1 MKNHSFRKALY
12 AQVIWFIAATG
23 FNVLSI
29 MAIAQGQAG
38 WAGPSPV
45 SAQGIATVMG
55 AVIIFGFLGWRKTY
69 LVAASVALA
78 FLALGGVGRHLVA
91 AAAAYASST
100 TWTVAIAINLFG
112 CLAFLAGIFHAKKPG

>member
-29 MAIAQGQAG
+29 TAIAQGQAG

-78 FLALGGVGRHLVA
+78 FLALHRLA
-91 AAAAYASST
+91 P
-100 TWTVAIAINLFG
+100 WLF
-112 CLAFLAGIFHAKKPG
+112 LPWAGWADTSLRLPQPTPHRQHGQWPSP